1 MDKNYAMK
9 DNEKN
14 LNIYVRYK
22 NVRDVCKYSNDIL
35 QTLNISTDELENS
48 KNKCEFNQKLLTI
61 YGIIDVEIKTENHMP
76 KCIARINYSYAIEL
90 MIIIIF
96 AAISIL
102 FIIILYNAFLITI
115 NERKKEYAV
124 LNSIGGTEGQIL
136 KMILFEGIIMG
147 AIGIFI
153 GGIISI
159 FSSNVILKLL
169 NNILKNTGY
178 NFRFIL
184 NIRYIILSLGIII
197 FNIFIINIIVFIILK
212 YINIQYEE
220 LLRKELA
227 FKGFEQQRTDI
238 EAINYKYNWL
248 KKKNHEVKH
257 VMQLMEYYIENNQY
271 EKIKQIINIKD
282 LEKNIRDDE
291 AVYVGNPIINYILNR
306 NINICN
312 KNNIDIKCNVMGT
325 VDGIADIDLYIL
337 ISNLIDN
344 SVEAVKKIKEAL
356 ISILIYSNERYIYIE
371 IGNSTDNNVM
381 KNNPKMKTTKDNKLL
396 HGYGIENIRDI
407 INKYHG
413 EIEYKNQTDTYI
425 VCKVILLKNIET
437 QEN

>member
-1 MDKNYAMK
+1 M
-9 DNEKN
+9 
-14 LNIYVRYK
+14 
-22 NVRDVCKYSNDIL
+22 
-35 QTLNISTDELENS
+35 
-48 KNKCEFNQKLLTI
+48 
-61 YGIIDVEIKTENHMP
+61 
-76 KCIARINYSYAIEL
+76 
-90 MIIIIF
+90 
-96 AAISIL
+96 
-102 FIIILYNAFLITI
+102 
-115 NERKKEYAV
+115 
-124 LNSIGGTEGQIL
+124 
-136 KMILFEGIIMG
+136 
-147 AIGIFI
+147 
-153 GGIISI
+153 
-159 FSSNVILKLL
+159 
-169 NNILKNTGY
+169 
-178 NFRFIL
+178 
-184 NIRYIILSLGIII
+184 
-197 FNIFIINIIVFIILK
+197 
-212 YINIQYEE
+212 
-220 LLRKELA
+220 LRKELA

-344 SVEAVKKIKEAL
+344 SVEAAKKIKEAL

-371 IGNSTDNNVM
+371 IGNSTGNNVM

>member
-1 MDKNYAMK
+1 MEFIVNIIQSIIIVSFIVSQLGSRAGI
-9 DNEKN
+9 NEKVIRVIFTMLFCVY
-14 LNIYVRYK
+14 LNIQSYITDFEGYGVFITLLVLGIMIFIFCGGSWLEK
-22 NVRDVCKYSNDIL
+22 LICDVLMISFSVIAAVIAGGIVGLIYNIAYIELTAGDTLIKSVSMLLTQVILFCILCLFKYYIKIFLGVYNKK
-35 QTLNISTDELENS
+35 LNILI
-48 KNKCEFNQKLLTI
+48 LLI
-61 YGIIDVEIKTENHMP
+61 PI
-76 KCIARINYSYAIEL
+76 
-90 MIIIIF
+90 
-96 AAISIL
+96 ISIL
-102 FIIILYNAFLITI
+102 IIILLVYRQVIDKTAIIIELI
-115 NERKKEYAV
+115 
-124 LNSIGGTEGQIL
+124 
-136 KMILFEGIIMG
+136 
-147 AIGIFI
+147 
-153 GGIISI
+153 
-159 FSSNVILKLL
+159 
-169 NNILKNTGY
+169 
-178 NFRFIL
+178 
-184 NIRYIILSLGIII
+184 IIL
-197 FNIFIINIIVFIILK
+197 NIFIINIIVFIVLK

-344 SVEAVKKIKEAL
+344 SVEAAKKIKEAL

-381 KNNPKMKTTKDNKLL
+381 KNNPKMKTTKDNRSL

>member
-1 MDKNYAMK
+1 MYNKK
-9 DNEKN
+9 
-14 LNIYVRYK
+14 LNIL
-22 NVRDVCKYSNDIL
+22 IL
-35 QTLNISTDELENS
+35 LIP
-48 KNKCEFNQKLLTI
+48 I
-61 YGIIDVEIKTENHMP
+61 
-76 KCIARINYSYAIEL
+76 
-90 MIIIIF
+90 
-96 AAISIL
+96 ISIL
-102 FIIILYNAFLITI
+102 IIILLVYRQVIDKTA
-115 NERKKEYAV
+115 
-124 LNSIGGTEGQIL
+124 
-136 KMILFEGIIMG
+136 II
-147 AIGIFI
+147 IE
-153 GGIISI
+153 
-159 FSSNVILKLL
+159 L
-169 NNILKNTGY
+169 
-178 NFRFIL
+178 
-184 NIRYIILSLGIII
+184 III

-344 SVEAVKKIKEAL
+344 SVEAAKKIKEAL

-381 KNNPKMKTTKDNKLL
+381 KNNPKMKTTKDNKSL

>member
-1 MDKNYAMK
+1 MEFIVNIIQSIIIVSFIVSQLGSRVGI
-9 DNEKN
+9 NEKVIRVIFTMLFCVY
-14 LNIYVRYK
+14 LNIQSYITDFEGYGVFITLLVLGIMIFIFCSGSWLEK
-22 NVRDVCKYSNDIL
+22 LICDVLMISFSVIAAVIAGGIVGLIYNIAYIELTAGDTLIKSVSMLLTQVILFCILCLFKYYIKIFLGVYNKK
-35 QTLNISTDELENS
+35 LNILI
-48 KNKCEFNQKLLTI
+48 LLI
-61 YGIIDVEIKTENHMP
+61 PI
-76 KCIARINYSYAIEL
+76 
-90 MIIIIF
+90 
-96 AAISIL
+96 ISIL
-102 FIIILYNAFLITI
+102 IIILLVYRQVIDKTAIIIELI
-115 NERKKEYAV
+115 
-124 LNSIGGTEGQIL
+124 
-136 KMILFEGIIMG
+136 
-147 AIGIFI
+147 
-153 GGIISI
+153 
-159 FSSNVILKLL
+159 
-169 NNILKNTGY
+169 
-178 NFRFIL
+178 
-184 NIRYIILSLGIII
+184 IIL
-197 FNIFIINIIVFIILK
+197 NIFIINIIVFIILK

-291 AVYVGNPIINYILNR
+291 EVYVENPIINYILNR

-337 ISNLIDN
+337 ISNLLDN
-344 SVEAVKKIKEAL
+344 SVEAAKKIKEAR

-371 IGNSTDNNVM
+371 IGNSIDNNVM
-381 KNNPKMKTTKDNKLL
+381 KNNPELKTTKDNKSL